1 MIAVELRN
9 DMSEIDRIQRLV
21 EERTAEWALSPSSL
35 NAINV
40 SLDEILTNIISYS
53 YDDGGEHS
61 IAVRVALETDGQVT
75 IEVADDGRPFNPL
88 AMPEPDTGAA
98 IDDRPIGGLGIHL
111 VLRLMDDVA
120 YRREDD
126 RNILTL
132 KRRARK

>member
-9 DMSEIDRIQRLV
+9 DLSEIDRIQRLV
-21 EERTAEWALSPSSL
+21 EERAPEWALSPSSL

-40 SLDEILTNIISYS
+40 SLDEVLTNIISYG
-53 YDDGGEHS
+53 YDDGAAHS
-61 IAVRVALETDGQVT
+61 IAIRVALETDGQVT
-75 IEVADDGRPFNPL
+75 IEVADDGKPFNPL
-88 AMPEPDTGAA
+88 ETPEPDTDAD

-111 VLRLMDDVA
+111 VLKLMDEVA
-120 YRREDD
+120 YRRETD